1 MIANGRW
8 RRITEVVPAT
18 SRLRHLAIGYASEKT
33 TSKHPNF
40 SGFLMVGSILCS
52 RLLRAGF
59 VGDVLGISA

>member
-33 TSKHPNF
+33 TSKYPDF
-40 SGFLMVGSILCS
+40 SGSLTVGSILCS
-52 RLLRAGF
+52 RLLRADF
-59 VGDVLGISA
+59 VGDALSI